1 MVYIFGVIFLFSITF
16 SQVALG
22 ATDLLHET
30 YPWKVHLVL
39 HSRQQLELT
48 QPDLP
53 PSKEGPQEHLYLPVH
68 VARMKILDETRVR
81 FELST
86 PVHVSL
92 HSPENHEPQSEM
104 VFKSFVVNILQNE
117 IEHLIELQQE
127 PFVVFDET
135 SEQRILSFAKEV
147 ETGELLDKQIKYYS
161 NTLQLPQLRHLE
173 GLRIFL
179 PVEDIGTPDG
189 SYARIMVIAS
199 LKGYLSW
206 FTQSP
211 PSIPIERPLERVYRT
226 FSRYNSAVA
235 SYFLGLMQMDSRRQ
249 NLKRI
254 GWLNS
259 LIRKQETV
267 KKEPAHLD
275 NIVRLHT
282 NVRCSLLF
290 N

>member
-1 MVYIFGVIFLFSITF
+1 MLYIFSIVLLFSNLLP
-16 SQVALG
+16 QVAFG
-22 ATDLLHET
+22 EADLLQET
-30 YPWKVHLVL
+30 YPWNIHLVL
-39 HSRQQLELT
+39 HSRQQLELA
-48 QPDLP
+48 QLDLP
-53 PSKEGPQEHLYLPVH
+53 PTKEGPREHLYLPAH
-68 VARMKILDETRVR
+68 VARMKIIDENRVR

-104 VFKSFVVNILQNE
+104 VFKSFVVNIPQNE

-127 PFVVFDET
+127 PFVVFDEI

-147 ETGELLDKQIKYYS
+147 EAGELLDKQIKYYS
-161 NTLQLPQLRHLE
+161 NALQLPQLRLLE

-179 PVEDIGTPDG
+179 PVEDIGTPEG

-206 FTQSP
+206 FTQTP
-211 PSIPIERPLERVYRT
+211 PAIPIERPLERVYRT

-235 SYFLGLMQMDSRRQ
+235 SYLKGLMQMDSRRQ

-259 LIRKQETV
+259 LIKKQKPV
-267 KKEPAHLD
+267 KKEPVLGD

-282 NVRCSLLF
+282 NVRCSVIF